1 MKKRRGDMQ
10 INWKNLF
17 IAISIAFLLLGF
29 MFVGFWAGAN
39 NERLKQR
46 ILPDVTESYT
56 DTIAPSISDIL
67 MFRNELKEQKRID
80 SVYLS
85 IPDIILVDILKTH
98 GTEIDP
104 NYIVMLYENNSK
116 QYENVLSGS
125 ESEKILQ
132 SIKEPLILEPESLV
146 KDSLP

>member
-1 MKKRRGDMQ
+1 MR

-29 MFVGFWAGAN
+29 LFVGFWAGAN

-46 ILPDVTESYT
+46 ILPDVTTESYI
-56 DTIAPSISDIL
+56 DTTTVSISDVL

-132 SIKEPLILEPESLV
+132 SIKEPLILEPESLI

>member
-1 MKKRRGDMQ
+1 MKKRRDDMQ
-10 INWKNLF
+10 INWKNLL

-29 MFVGFWAGAN
+29 MFVGFWA

-132 SIKEPLILEPESLV
+132 SIKEPLILEPESLI

>member
-1 MKKRRGDMQ
+1 MQ
-10 INWKNLF
+10 INWRNLF
-17 IAISIAFLLLGF
+17 IAISVAFLLLGF
-29 MFVGFWAGAN
+29 MFVGFWVGAN

-46 ILPDVTESYT
+46 ILPDVTESYA

-132 SIKEPLILEPESLV
+132 SIKEPLILEPESLI

>member
-1 MKKRRGDMQ
+1 MQ

-17 IAISIAFLLLGF
+17 IAISVAFLLLGF
-29 MFVGFWAGAN
+29 MFVGLMVGAN

-132 SIKEPLILEPESLV
+132 SIKEPLILEPESLI